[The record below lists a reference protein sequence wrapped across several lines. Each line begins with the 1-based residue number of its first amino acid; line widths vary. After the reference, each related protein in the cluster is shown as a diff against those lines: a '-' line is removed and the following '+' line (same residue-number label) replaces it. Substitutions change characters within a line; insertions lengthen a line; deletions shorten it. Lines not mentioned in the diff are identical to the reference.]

1 MKIFLILSDSF
12 RFDHVGAM
20 GLKKADTP
28 EIDALLSDSVCFTKC
43 YAGSF
48 PTVPHRYDML
58 TGRLGFPFR
67 GWQKLE
73 ANDITMS
80 EILLDY
86 GYITQLI
93 TDTNEILRHE
103 QNYNRG
109 YIGHHLERGQERDIY
124 FTKMNEPI
132 KYLIPEEKARH
143 SFYFGDHTQADLSQ
157 WVNSHWRWEEDRFP
171 PRLARMAA
179 KWVEVN
185 YKAKDFLLHLDFFD
199 PHEPWDP
206 PQYYVDKYDPGYK
219 GIPMVMPNYGRADVF
234 TKAELKNMAARY
246 RAELEMVSKWIG
258 FVIRQI
264 KDVGIYDESLIIF
277 TSDHGVYLGEHNRTG
292 KLNITKTD
300 PRGPWPLY
308 EELIHVPFLVK
319 MPGQEYRGKTI
330 SELVQPTDILPTVLE
345 MAGINSKRRLPGKA
359 PLPYREIA
367 QELKGIMYGR
377 EKGLNPLY
385 GKSLLPLIRGEV
397 KNWDRE
403 YIFSSQRLGFLNE
416 NFSFSL
422 VPEKDTTLF
431 WITVTGKEHALVVGG
446 REEDPPELYD
456 IRKDPK
462 QERNIFSQKRRLAKK
477 MVDALFEGLVALGA
491 NKDRVQVYRSRVYNA
506 PV

>member
-1 MKIFLILSDSF
+1 
-12 RFDHVGAM
+12 
-20 GLKKADTP
+20 
-28 EIDALLSDSVCFTKC
+28 
-43 YAGSF
+43 
-48 PTVPHRYDML
+48 
-58 TGRLGFPFR
+58 
-67 GWQKLE
+67 
-73 ANDITMS
+73 
-80 EILLDY
+80 
-86 GYITQLI
+86 
-93 TDTNEILRHE
+93 
-103 QNYNRG
+103 
-109 YIGHHLERGQERDIY
+109 
-124 FTKMNEPI
+124 
-132 KYLIPEEKARH
+132 
-143 SFYFGDHTQADLSQ
+143 
-157 WVNSHWRWEEDRFP
+157 
-171 PRLARMAA
+171 
-179 KWVEVN
+179 
-185 YKAKDFLLHLDFFD
+185 
-199 PHEPWDP
+199 
-206 PQYYVDKYDPGYK
+206 
-219 GIPMVMPNYGRADVF
+219 MVMPNYGRADVF
-234 TKAELKNMAARY
+234 TKAELRNMAARY
-246 RAELEMVSKWIG
+246 KAELEMVSKWIG

-277 TSDHGVYLGEHNRTG
+277 TSDHGIYLGEHNRTG

-385 GKSLLPLIRGEV
+385 GKSLLPIIRGEV

-462 QERNIFSQKRRLAKK
+462 QEKNVFSQKRRLAKK
-477 MVDALFEGLVALGA
+477 MVDALSEGLVALGA
-491 NKDRVQVYRSRVYNA
+491 NKDRVEVYRSRVHNA
-506 PV
+506 RV